1 MEHLHFAIFEK
12 LFSRQMFEFKE
23 SSFLSRQSC
32 CRNAASVADWS
43 IVVIQQGRL
52 PRSILPRVKNT
63 IENADGRILGV
74 VLRSTLRMIR
84 IIPILHELRSLLY
97 LTEDLGREHACTFNG
112 DED

>member
-84 IIPILHELRSLLY
+84 ITDTPRTTFTTLR
-97 LTEDLGREHACTFNG
+97 DRRPGREHACTFNG